1 MHILEKR
8 KDLIN
13 SLYLRKLEKNQINPK
28 GNRRKGILKI
38 SAESNEKIEK
48 INKTKGWYFEMIN
61 EMDKSQPG

>member
-13 SLYLRKLEKNQINPK
+13 SLYLRKLEKNQVNPK

-38 SAESNEKIEK
+38 SAESN
-48 INKTKGWYFEMIN
+48 
-61 EMDKSQPG
+61 